1 MLSVFYNFYLRIL
14 PERSEGVGEHERNEN
29 NVHVR
34 VRANKQKTKRK
45 FYEKFRLL
53 LLFLIHKQLRVY
65 LINALIATIGYIYIY
80 ILVL

>member
-34 VRANKQKTKRK
+34 VRANKQKNKTKILREIP
-45 FYEKFRLL
+45 FVIIILDTQAAACLSYQCTNIYYRL
-53 LLFLIHKQLRVY
+53 
-65 LINALIATIGYIYIY
+65 YIY